1 MTSTADYYS
10 ILGVSDRA
18 TAKEIKE
25 AYRRMA
31 FEHHPDRNRD
41 NPAAA
46 EAMKRVNEAY
56 AVLSN
61 PSQRR
66 EYDALR
72 LQFGAAAQSRY
83 RSGRTEQEIF
93 SGSDINVVFEEMA
106 RAFGI
111 RGVDQIFRDVY
122 GPTYQGFE
130 FKRPGLRVR
139 VFGFGRPIRPGGL
152 QAPAGGLFAGIARRA
167 LQGFRRGGLPADG
180 ADVHDRITLTPAL
193 AASGGPYAYLR
204 RQGSKKLIVRIP
216 SGVREGQR
224 IRLAGM
230 GEPGRHGGRN
240 GNLFLEVRI
249 RKSLLN
255 LAAAAGAKLWG
266 KVKEGLS
273 RLTG

>member
-1 MTSTADYYS
+1 MTSTSDYYS
-10 ILGVSDRA
+10 ILGVSA
-18 TAKEIKE
+18 QASAKEIKA
-25 AYRRMA
+25 AYRRRA

-41 NPAAA
+41 TPAAV

-61 PSQRR
+61 PAQRR

-72 LQFGAAAQSRY
+72 LQFGAAAQPRY
-83 RSGRTEQEIF
+83 RSGRTEQDIF
-93 SGSDINVVFEEMA
+93 SGSDINAVFEEMA
-106 RAFGI
+106 RAFGV
-111 RGVDQIFRDVY
+111 RGVDEIFRDVY
-122 GPTYQGFE
+122 GQSYQGFE
-130 FKRPGLRVR
+130 FKRPGIRVR
-139 VFGFGRPIRPGGL
+139 VFGFGRPMRPSGL
-152 QAPAGGLFAGIARRA
+152 RTPAPGLFAGLARMA
-167 LQGFRRGGLPADG
+167 LQGFGRGRLPADG
-180 ADVHDRITLTPAL
+180 ADIHDRITLTAAL
-193 AASGGPYAYLR
+193 AATGGPYAYFR

-249 RKSLLN
+249 RKPFRTH
-255 LAAAAGAKLWG
+255 AAEVGSRFWATLKAA
-266 KVKEGLS
+266 LS

>member
-1 MTSTADYYS
+1 MTSTSDYYS
-10 ILGVSDRA
+10 ILGVSAQASAR
-18 TAKEIKE
+18 EIKE

-31 FEHHPDRNRD
+31 FDHHPDRNRD
-41 NPAAA
+41 NPAAV

-61 PSQRR
+61 PAQRR

-72 LQFGAAAQSRY
+72 LQFGAAAQPRY
-83 RSGRTEQEIF
+83 RSGRTEQDIF
-93 SGSDINVVFEEMA
+93 SGSDINAVFEEMA
-106 RAFGI
+106 RAFGV

-122 GPTYQGFE
+122 GPSYQGFE

-139 VFGFGRPIRPGGL
+139 VFGFGRPMRTSGL
-152 QAPAGGLFAGIARRA
+152 RDPATGLFAGIARRA
-167 LQGFRRGGLPADG
+167 LQGLKRNRLPADG
-180 ADVHDRITLTPAL
+180 ADIHDRITLTGGL
-193 AASGGPYAYLR
+193 AASGGPYAYFR

-216 SGVREGQR
+216 SGIRDGQR

-230 GEPGRHGGRN
+230 GEPGRHGGRS

-249 RKSLLN
+249 RKPLFR
-255 LAAAAGAKLWG
+255 LAAEAGARLWA
-266 KVKEGLS
+266 KVKDGLS